1 MFRNYETEKITRKA
15 CRKPAIITCCSVVPP
30 EIVMHD
36 AYIGGRSESNT
47 WRAGCSQLEYVD
59 IHSVY

>member
-47 WRAGCSQLEYVD
+47 WRAGCSQL
-59 IHSVY
+59 